1 MDSKSEM
8 EENISSSSSSSS
20 DDCPNPNHTETPQRQ
35 LQLNSSNSYNRKKNT
50 QMQMAQKTKR
60 VRDERLSLSLLRS
73 KCSKGKNDQRLIKRT
88 LLSWLID
95 VKVIQQ
101 NEKVC
106 HVNKA
111 REEASKQGM
120 IRRDGILCDCCHEI
134 FTALDF
140 EVHAGSGD
148 LKRPYENIFF
158 NEEPQISLLSCLI
171 EAWDRTKQIEQDK
184 LKDVGAKYRASDKHD
199 DACMICV
206 DGGSLLC
213 CDMCSSTY
221 HQDCIDMDVVPEG
234 AWLCPYC
241 VCKFCGN
248 PCGANDCLVTCFQC
262 EKRYHWECYQERN
275 LESIDVN
282 SPSTPLCEQSCKE
295 VYEKLEKMVGLA
307 VARIVMEE
315 CFEPIKDRNTK
326 IIVIRNVVYNWKSN
340 YTWTN
345 FRGFHSAILEKD
357 DEIISVASVRALCY
371 LKVES
376 MVIPSI
382 REKIGTWTERYGFQ
396 HIGPFLSKE
405 IRHRNILTFH
415 DSYRLQKILAVPQ
428 AREVREVENNEP
440 QNGPNLLGIAARE
453 VHEVENN
460 EHRNGSVFENKL
472 PMQAIFDLN
481 MELAEKDGVN
491 EDSDITSN
499 NTH

>member
-20 DDCPNPNHTETPQRQ
+20 DDCPNPDHTETPQRQ
-35 LQLNSSNSYNRKKNT
+35 L
-50 QMQMAQKTKR
+50 
-60 VRDERLSLSLLRS
+60 
-73 KCSKGKNDQRLIKRT
+73 
-88 LLSWLID
+88 
-95 VKVIQQ
+95 
-101 NEKVC
+101 
-106 HVNKA
+106 
-111 REEASKQGM
+111 
-120 IRRDGILCDCCHEI
+120 
-134 FTALDF
+134 
-140 EVHAGSGD
+140 
-148 LKRPYENIFF
+148 
-158 NEEPQISLLSCLI
+158 
-171 EAWDRTKQIEQDK
+171 
-184 LKDVGAKYRASDKHD
+184 ASDKHD
-199 DACMICV
+199 DACMICA

-221 HQDCIDMDVVPEG
+221 HQDCMDMDVVPEG

-248 PCGANDCLVTCFQC
+248 PCGANDYLVTCFQS

-295 VYEKLEKMVGLA
+295 LDDLYQIIECHSKLA

-326 IIVIRNVVYNWKSN
+326 INVIRNVVYNRKSN
-340 YTWTN
+340 YTRTN
-345 FRGFHSAILEKD
+345 FSGFHSAILEKD
-357 DEIISVASVRALCY
+357 DEIISVASVRIHGTKLA
-371 LKVES
+371 E
-376 MVIPSI
+376 MPFIAT
-382 REKIGTWTERYGFQ
+382 RE
-396 HIGPFLSKE
+396 
-405 IRHRNILTFH
+405 
-415 DSYRLQKILAVPQ
+415 SYRSQGMCRRLMVAIESIT
-428 AREVREVENNEP
+428 REVREVENNEP

-460 EHRNGSVFENKL
+460 EHQNGSVFENKL

-481 MELAEKDGVN
+481 MELTEKDGVN